1 MKRFKYSIIKYM
13 PDPKR
18 GEIINVGLVVFLQQK
33 LDVRVIN
40 ASAKLRMLDG
50 SSSMDDIEHLKNSIE
65 EISQLAGSPERA
77 MSILRG
83 FRGSSYLSD
92 TAEFVI
98 DDSNQYEQRVRN
110 LFNLLIKPYSTKEKT
125 VRTPRILSHLKDKF
139 ESMNILAKNT
149 DELSKHKV
157 VYNYPLNEKSGFHAD
172 FILKNGKFHITE
184 AIDFNVNDLNSKL
197 KETSMKVM
205 TFMEGRKALGDKT
218 GSYFVYTAT
227 STIEK
232 EITSHLNMASDYSD
246 ELFNLADTKDAAR
259 YFDMMSSLAGH
270 NRLIH

>member
-1 MKRFKYSIIKYM
+1 MKSFKYSVIKYM

-18 GEIINVGLVVFLQQK
+18 GEVINVGLVIFLPQK

-50 SSSMDDIEHLKNSIE
+50 NSSLDDIENLKSSIE
-65 EISQLAGSPERA
+65 EISKLAGSTERSL
-77 MSILRG
+77 SILKG
-83 FRGSSYLSD
+83 FRTPSYLSD
-92 TAEFVI
+92 PCEFII
-98 DDSNQYEQRVRN
+98 DDERQYEQRVRN
-110 LFNLLIKPYSTKEKT
+110 LFNLLIKPHSSKEK
-125 VRTPRILSHLKDKF
+125 VARTPRILSHLKDKF
-139 ESMNILAKNT
+139 EAMDLLAKTT
-149 DELSKHKV
+149 DDLSKHKV

-184 AIDFNVNDLNSKL
+184 AIDFNVNDLNAKL

-232 EITSHLNMASDYSD
+232 EITPHLNMASDYSD
-246 ELFNLADTKDAAR
+246 ELFNLANTKDSAR
-259 YFDMMSSLAGH
+259 YFDMISSLAGH
-270 NRLIH
+270 NRLFH

>member
-1 MKRFKYSIIKYM
+1 MKHFKYSIIKYM

-18 GEIINVGLVVFLQQK
+18 GEIINVGLVVFLPNK

-50 SSSMDDIEHLKNSIE
+50 SSSMEEIENLKTSIE
-65 EISQLAGSPERA
+65 EISRLSASVEHSL
-77 MSILRG
+77 SILKS
-83 FRGSSYLSD
+83 FRSPSYLSD
-92 TAEFVI
+92 PGEFVI
-98 DDSNQYEQRVRN
+98 DDEKQYEQRVRN
-110 LFNLLIKPYSTKEKT
+110 LFSLLIKPHSTKEKV
-125 VRTPRILSHLKDKF
+125 VRTPRILSHLKEKF
-139 ESMNILAKNT
+139 ESMDLLAKNT

-205 TFMEGRKALGDKT
+205 TFMEGRKALGEKT

-227 STIEK
+227 SAIEK

-246 ELFNLADTKDAAR
+246 ELFNLANTKDSAR
-259 YFDMMSSLAGH
+259 YFDLMSSLAGH